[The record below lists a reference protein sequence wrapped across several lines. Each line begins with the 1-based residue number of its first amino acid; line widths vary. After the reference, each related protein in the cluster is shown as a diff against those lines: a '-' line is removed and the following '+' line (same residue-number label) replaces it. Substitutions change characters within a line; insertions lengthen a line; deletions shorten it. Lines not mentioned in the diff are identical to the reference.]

1 MRYNIIALIT
11 LASSI
16 LFAGTA
22 AAEQAVEGIEQVMQS
37 VEPTAEV
44 AKQEPQPSA
53 EELWKS
59 GEQAYSEGRYADAVT
74 AYKAILDMGL
84 FSEELYYNAGNA
96 YFKNNELGEAILY
109 YRRALSLDP
118 ADEDIIHNLEF
129 ARRRTKDRIEQIP
142 EFVFTRWTKGIRD
155 VISSDAW
162 AVISL
167 VCLCVAGIMLLIF
180 RLAQSV
186 ASRRMSFYVLVAS
199 VLLFIASALFAW
211 SSREATLEQNEAV
224 VMSSAVS
231 VKSSPDKNATELF
244 VLHEGTE
251 LIIGESTNGWVEVRI
266 ADGRKGWIEESRIEK
281 I

>member
-1 MRYNIIALIT
+1 MRYKIIALII

-22 AAEQAVEGIEQVMQS
+22 VAEQTVEGVEQLM
-37 VEPTAEV
+37 
-44 AKQEPQPSA
+44 PSA
-53 EELWKS
+53 EPTTDSAKPESKPSAQELWKM
-59 GEQAYSEGRYADAVT
+59 GETAYSEGRYADAVT
-74 AYKAILDMGL
+74 AYKAILDEGL

-109 YRRALSLDP
+109 YKRALSLNP
-118 ADEDIIHNLEF
+118 TDEDIIHNLEF

-142 EFVFTRWTKGIRD
+142 EFVFTRWMKDFRD
-155 VISSDAW
+155 VVSSDAW
-162 AVISL
+162 AIISL
-167 VCLCVAGIMLLIF
+167 VCLSIAGVMLLIF
-180 RLAQSV
+180 RLSQSM
-186 ASRRMSFYVLVAS
+186 AYRRMSFYM
-199 VLLFIASALFAW
+199 LLISALFFVISTLCAW
-211 SSREATLEQNEAV
+211 SSLQVALEQNEAV

-251 LIIGESTNGWVEVRI
+251 LQVGESIDGWVEVRI

>member
-1 MRYNIIALIT
+1 MRYNIIALII
-11 LASSI
+11 LASAI
-16 LFAGTA
+16 LFAETA
-22 AAEQAVEGIEQVMQS
+22 AAEESVEGVEQVMQS
-37 VEPTAEV
+37 IEPTAEV
-44 AKQEPQPSA
+44 AKQEPQLSA
-53 EELWKS
+53 QELWKR
-59 GEQAYSEGRYADAVT
+59 GETAYSEGRYADAVT
-74 AYKAILDMGL
+74 AYKEILDKGL

-109 YRRALSLDP
+109 YRRALNLDP
-118 ADEDIIHNLEF
+118 TDEDIIHNLEF

-142 EFVFTRWTKGIRD
+142 EFVFTRWTKQIRD

-180 RLAQSV
+180 RLSQSIV
-186 ASRRMSFYVLVAS
+186 SRRMSFYVLVVS
-199 VLLFIASALFAW
+199 VLIFIASALFAW
-211 SSREATLEQNEAV
+211 NSREAILEQNEAV

-251 LIIGESTNGWVEVRI
+251 LMVGESTNGWVEVRI